1 MTYPFANL
9 PSNLAAFCAML
20 RADYHFR
27 TGPRELHDA
36 ARALEITELADE
48 RAMRDVLRPVLASR
62 VEDVRVFDQAFD
74 RFFGRLGAGTSTDGT
89 PSASHPLE
97 HGHQRSAFA
106 NRGTDRP
113 TGAQLEDSEA
123 HAEEA
128 GSGAVHDVEDAVE
141 DTAVGLMRANYSPA
155 AVEGPTLI
163 LDPADRQWR
172 EAAVMLVNRVRAG
185 LSRRWRPAKRGQRFD
200 LRRTLRTS
208 LHTGGDVVMPKW
220 RARPR
225 RRPRFVVLIDG
236 SRSMEPY
243 VRPALQTAVALS
255 GVTANI
261 EAFTFST
268 ALSRVTRDVR
278 RAARGERRYLD
289 LHDAWGGGT
298 TIGACLREFLQKHA
312 ERVLGRDTL
321 VIIASD
327 GLDVGDA
334 RVLRN
339 AMARISRLAAAV
351 VWLNPLTATPGYE
364 PTARGMSAARPYV
377 TTFSWVPDAASL
389 AQLARIIRLK

>member
-1 MTYPFANL
+1 MTYPFASL

-20 RADYHFR
+20 RSDYHFR

-36 ARALEITELADE
+36 ARALELTELADE
-48 RAMRDVLRPVLASR
+48 RAMRDALRPVLASR
-62 VEDVRVFDQAFD
+62 LEDVRVFDQAFD
-74 RFFGRLGAGTSTDGT
+74 RFFARAGAGMSTAGT

-97 HGHQRSAFA
+97 HEHQRSAPA
-106 NRGTDRP
+106 NRVTDRSAG
-113 TGAQLEDSEA
+113 TQFEDGDA

-141 DTAVGLMRANYSPA
+141 DTAAGLMRARYSPA
-155 AVEGPTLI
+155 AVEGPALV
-163 LDPADRQWR
+163 LDPADRAWR

-185 LSRRWRPAKRGQRFD
+185 QSRRWRPAKRGQRFD

-208 LHTGGDVVMPKW
+208 LHTGGDVVLPKW

-225 RRPRFVVLIDG
+225 RRPRFVVMIDG

-243 VRPALQTAVALS
+243 VRPALQAAVALA

-278 RAARGERRYLD
+278 RAARGERRYLE

-327 GLDVGDA
+327 GLDVGDP
-334 RVLRN
+334 RVLRD
-339 AMARISRLAAAV
+339 AVGRISRLAAAL
-351 VWLNPLTATPGYE
+351 VWLNPLMTTPGYE
-364 PTARGMSAARPYV
+364 PTARGMSVARPYV
-377 TTFSWVPDAASL
+377 TTLAWVPNAASL
-389 AQLARIIRLK
+389 APLARRIRLK